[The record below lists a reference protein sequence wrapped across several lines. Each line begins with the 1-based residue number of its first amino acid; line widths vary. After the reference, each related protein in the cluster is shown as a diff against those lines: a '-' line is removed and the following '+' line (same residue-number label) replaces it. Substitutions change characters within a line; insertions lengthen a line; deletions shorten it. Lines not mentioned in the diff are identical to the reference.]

1 MLLRPA
7 PGALV
12 WPAAM
17 LVWGPGFSSSAH
29 AHHSVQ
35 LIMTMRGS
43 LRVRGYRGRW
53 RRCGAVLVRSDVLHE
68 IVAEGETVLIAFVDA
83 ESELGAALRDRIT
96 RDLVCVPPREVA
108 RWRAALGT
116 TLTKESVGRWV
127 GRYLLRRRR
136 PVTLDPRV
144 ASVVA
149 FVRQHLETPDDL
161 SLVALAARA
170 GVSRS
175 RFMHLFTQSLG
186 VPLRPYIL
194 WLRLQRAACELMRG
208 TSVTEAA
215 HHAGFADAAHLTRT
229 FRRMLGATPSEM
241 ALRKRSSHGLSVEQ
255 AAERLPAVRPMDSR
269 YGEATRP

>member
-7 PGALV
+7 PGAHV

-29 AHHSVQ
+29 SHHSVQ
-35 LIMTMRGS
+35 LVMTMRGS
-43 LRVRGYRGRW
+43 LRVRGSRGRW

-68 IVAEGETVLIAFVDA
+68 IVAEGEIVLIGFVDS

-108 RWRAALGT
+108 RWRVALGT
-116 TLTKESVGRWV
+116 PLTKERVGRWV
-127 GRYLLRRRR
+127 GRYLLHRRR

-144 ASVVA
+144 AGVLA

-161 SLVALAARA
+161 SLVALATRA
-170 GVSRS
+170 GMSRS
-175 RFMHLFTQSLG
+175 RLMHLFTQSLG

-194 WLRLQRAACELMRG
+194 WLRLQRAACELMQG
-208 TSVTEAA
+208 TSVTQAA
-215 HHAGFADAAHLTRT
+215 HQAGFADAAHLTRT

-241 ALRKRSSHGLSVEQ
+241 ALRKRVSHGLSVES

-269 YGEATRP
+269 YEATRP